1 MSIKPNAKGIHNNP
15 ENSNPHQATWH
26 WKNSWN
32 TDTYLKLTCT
42 TPRGRVRAES
52 KLSKNYPVTKQ
63 MQNDFDIRNQIKHYV
78 RTPLHNPQ
86 PPHTNAQ
93 EVTAGQHCFVR
104 NFALITFSHI

>member
-1 MSIKPNAKGIHNNP
+1 MLPKKESG
-15 ENSNPHQATWH
+15 AT
-26 WKNSWN
+26 SQS
-32 TDTYLKLTCT
+32 
-42 TPRGRVRAES
+42 RGRVRAES

-93 EVTAGQHCFVR
+93 RRWLLTSIVLCLT
-104 NFALITFSHI
+104 LP